1 MQYRSLF
8 LGSALLA
15 AANAAVYNTTVTD
28 VVSELE
34 TTVLTITSCEEDK
47 CITSK
52 STGLITTS
60 TLTKHGVVTVVTT
73 VCDLPS
79 TTKSY
84 VPPAKTTIV
93 PPPAKTTTVPPPAK
107 TTTTVPPPAKTSSH
121 GESTIT
127 VTVPSTTSTKK
138 IETESTTYH
147 FVTQTTTARNVTP
160 PAITTQSHGA
170 AGMNAANFVGLGAAA
185 VAAAALVL

>member
-34 TTVLTITSCEEDK
+34 TTVLTITSCAEDK

-84 VPPAKTTIV
+84 VPPAKTTTI
-93 PPPAKTTTVPPPAK
+93 PPPEK
-107 TTTTVPPPAKTSSH
+107 TTTTVPPPAKTTSTVPPPAKTSSH
-121 GESTIT
+121 HESTIT
-127 VTVPSTTSTKK
+127 VTVPSSDRK
-138 IETESTTYH
+138 S
-147 FVTQTTTARNVTP
+147 VV
-160 PAITTQSHGA
+160 
-170 AGMNAANFVGLGAAA
+170 
-185 VAAAALVL
+185 